1 MLIWYWE
8 DIEIGKKTWMRNRY
22 VQGLN
27 ALLITP
33 IPDPENAASP
43 FDLNNTAGALLNCFM
58 IMCKNKREKGK
69 GKEKH
74 KGYLQ

>member
-1 MLIWYWE
+1 
-8 DIEIGKKTWMRNRY
+8 MRNRY

-33 IPDPENAASP
+33 IPDPENVASP

-58 IMCKNKREKGK
+58 IM
-69 GKEKH
+69 
-74 KGYLQ
+74 